1 MANNEKVLTI
11 GGQGYVGQ
19 LFIDR
24 HQPDYGHLIDY
35 SQSDDNSF
43 DIANPESVAK
53 IVKENNPDIIII
65 FAAITN
71 TKPDITQASLYQAV
85 NVQGPQNV
93 INAAIEQNII
103 RNKNGQ
109 PPVLVVQISTD
120 QVFKGDKGPDY
131 LYTEADHPD
140 ATIAESGLY
149 AGTKKLAED
158 IVAGYKP
165 HLIIR
170 LGNPTSLCPPP
181 RSDYF
186 RKIFDS
192 LEKNGKAMLFSNQ
205 LVCGT
210 VTQDFVDAISGL
222 ISGGYAGT
230 YNATGPECLSA
241 YQWGVVF
248 AQQLG
253 LTPTEIEKFIIP
265 TDVVAY
271 NQNSAGYKFPESLHL
286 SIDKLLATG
295 IKMRSPREIAS
306 TVIAS
311 IPESRRQAVLQ
322 QLRATIPPSSS

>member
-1 MANNEKVLTI
+1 MTKNEKVLTI

-24 HQPDYGHLIDY
+24 HQQDYGHLVDY
-35 SQSDDNSF
+35 SQSADNSF
-43 DIANPESVAK
+43 DIASPKSVAK

-65 FAAITN
+65 FAALTN
-71 TKPDITQASLYQAV
+71 TKPDITQANQYQAV
-85 NVQGPQNV
+85 NAQGPQNV
-93 INAAIEQNII
+93 IEAVIGQNTTRIQS
-103 RNKNGQ
+103 GQ
-109 PPVLVVQISTD
+109 QPIFVVQISTD
-120 QVFKGDKGPDY
+120 QVFKGDKGPKY
-131 LYTEADHPD
+131 LYTEADQPD
-140 ATIAESGLY
+140 ATIIESGLY
-149 AGTKKLAED
+149 AGTKKLGED
-158 IVAGYKP
+158 AIRKYEP
-165 HLIIR
+165 HLIVR
-170 LGNPTSLCPPP
+170 LGNPTSLTAPP
-181 RSDYF
+181 RSDYL

-205 LVCGT
+205 FVCGT